1 MLSALSVKILIEML
15 VLECLVVTLN
25 FLDLQV
31 ELVLSIGRDL
41 LIFSGGGERAASA
54 RVSPE
59 QPS

>member
-31 ELVLSIGRDL
+31 TGSEHW
-41 LIFSGGGERAASA
+41 
-54 RVSPE
+54 
-59 QPS
+59 